1 MDRNEL
7 AEKLYYAA
15 CLAQAGRMQSDG
27 AKKRGDKPLKEDV
40 CCEFKDLFENA
51 KSHYLAMAD
60 SVLEHFVLK
69 TS

>member
-7 AEKLYYAA
+7 AEKLYYTA
-15 CLAQAGRMQSDG
+15 CLAQADRMQSEN
-27 AKKRGDKPLKEDV
+27 AKKRGDKPELKDV
-40 CCEFKDLFENA
+40 CGEFKDLFDNA

-69 TS
+69 TP